1 MGDSKV
7 ADNGW
12 VGRQRVPI
20 VKASTLEDRTRPATE
35 GSGLV
40 IARLRYSA
48 WMAGWGLMARPATS
62 ERSVGRLPPIHRPT
76 QPYR

>member
-1 MGDSKV
+1 V

-20 VKASTLEDRTRPATE
+20 LKASTLDDRTRPAR
-35 GSGLV
+35 GGPSRA

-48 WMAGWGLMARPATS
+48 WMAGWGHPVRPTGE
-62 ERSVGRLPPIHRPT
+62 ERSVGDLPPISRQV